1 MADLAEEEGGW
12 LSVEEMMGQIQK
24 NDQFSSEQSTSQVLD
39 LNVFN
44 FSSLIN
50 IKNDCVDIICHLEFT
65 SFFTFRKRRHLKH
78 QYPVAKLTTQGK
90 RYLQMK
96 LSLRKAKKGIFIS
109 LLIWFLSQVLND
121 CSFTN
126 VS

>member
-12 LSVEEMMGQIQK
+12 LSVEEMMGQMQK

-44 FSSLIN
+44 ISSLIN
-50 IKNDCVDIICHLEFT
+50 RKCKDYCRDIISHLEFT
-65 SFFTFRKRRHLKH
+65 SFFTIRKQQHLKH

-90 RYLQMK
+90 KYLQMK
-96 LSLRKAKKGIFIS
+96 LSLRKAKKGIS
-109 LLIWFLSQVLND
+109 NHS
-121 CSFTN
+121 
-126 VS
+126 

>member
-24 NDQFSSEQSTSQVLD
+24 NDQFSSEQSNSQVLD

-50 IKNDCVDIICHLEFT
+50 IK
-65 SFFTFRKRRHLKH
+65 
-78 QYPVAKLTTQGK
+78 KLLCGY
-90 RYLQMK
+90 YLP
-96 LSLRKAKKGIFIS
+96 F
-109 LLIWFLSQVLND
+109 
-121 CSFTN
+121 
-126 VS
+126 